1 MTATAAQ
8 SPIRLGQITA
18 QTVYAILNGED
29 YEKEITVPVELVT
42 KDNVNG
48 YDMNGWQ

>member
-1 MTATAAQ
+1 MAQ
-8 SPIRLGQITA
+8 SLYGFRLISA